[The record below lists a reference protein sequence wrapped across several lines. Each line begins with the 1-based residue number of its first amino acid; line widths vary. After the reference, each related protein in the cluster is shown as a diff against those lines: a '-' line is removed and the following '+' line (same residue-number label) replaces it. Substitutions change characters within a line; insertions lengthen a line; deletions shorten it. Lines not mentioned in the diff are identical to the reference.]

1 MQGQFFPLLPGSHTS
16 YLGGE
21 GLQHAKLNGR
31 RNDVK
36 KFSCLRYVLYHGI
49 SLQLIK
55 ESSLTPTKALGQ
67 VLCFSFSFFT
77 VASCCSNWWSKWLL
91 DISLKEKVIITLTV
105 KYPRKCQNPKE
116 QYQQLQKQW
125 GENHAGNNYLN
136 SRGKLGQWNN
146 MANQVLFAALLR
158 YVFVIST
165 KGALR
170 RSITYDNHPI
180 HPSQSHPH
188 IALKTASHELRW
200 TKMT

>member
-1 MQGQFFPLLPGSHTS
+1 MTL
-16 YLGGE
+16 
-21 GLQHAKLNGR
+21 R
-31 RNDVK
+31 
-36 KFSCLRYVLYHGI
+36 KFSCLRYVLDYGI

-55 ESSLTPTKALGQ
+55 ESSLRNMNSMGQ

-77 VASCCSNWWSKWLL
+77 VASCCSNWWSKWSL
-91 DISLKEKVIITLTV
+91 DTSLREKVIITLIV
-105 KYPRKCQNPKE
+105 KYPRKCWNRKE

-125 GENHAGNNYLN
+125 GENHAGNNYLY

-158 YVFVIST
+158 YVFLIST
-165 KGALR
+165 KVALR

-188 IALKTASHELRW
+188 IALKKR
-200 TKMT
+200 